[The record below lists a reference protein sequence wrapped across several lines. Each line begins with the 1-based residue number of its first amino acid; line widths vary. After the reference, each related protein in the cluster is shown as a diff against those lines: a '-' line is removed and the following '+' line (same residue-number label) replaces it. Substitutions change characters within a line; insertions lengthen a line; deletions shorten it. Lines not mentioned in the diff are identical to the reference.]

1 LASGLA
7 KNRILV
13 VSDEADTRIF
23 LTNLLLAVN
32 QEPIGA
38 VDKDQ
43 GLALAR
49 ERRPKVIILDMMM
62 AGRDGIRMYRHLKT
76 DPDLR
81 PIPVI
86 MLSAID
92 PETFFLYEKYQPHGT
107 AAGVPQPEGYLQKP
121 PEADELLRLVGELV
135 CMQVCREHP
144 LPMRPDTP

>member
-1 LASGLA
+1 MAAAST

-38 VDKDQ
+38 QSKDQ

-49 ERRPKVIILDMMM
+49 QRRPRVIILDMMM
-62 AGRDGIRMYRHLKT
+62 AGREGIRMYRHLKS

-92 PETFFLYEKYQPHGT
+92 RDTFFLYEKYQPPGAT
-107 AAGVPQPEGYLQKP
+107 TGVCQPEGYLQKP
-121 PEADELLRLVGELV
+121 PEADELLRLVGQLT
-135 CMQVCREHP
+135 CSQVCRQP
-144 LPMRPDTP
+144 GSSIRSVVT